1 MSVLQEHVDPEAGQ
15 VYRGSRHGEL
25 YQILYVDE
33 QIVLLRSEDSGRNGE
48 NAHRIERRVH
58 FNDQI
63 ENGWFEYQ
71 PDSNLDML
79 SFSKKDWT
87 DVAYVGEKAAENLHD
102 AGYET
107 NLDIQQASDDELLEV
122 DLVGQKGAAKLKE
135 YSR

>member
-1 MSVLQEHVDPEAGQ
+1 MNALQEHAEPEAGQ
-15 VYRGSRHGEL
+15 VYQGSRHGEI

-33 QIVLLRSEDSGRNGE
+33 QIVLLRSDDSGRNGE

-79 SFSKKDWT
+79 SFSEKDWAE
-87 DVAYVGEKAAENLHD
+87 VAYVGEKTAQNLHD
-102 AGYET
+102 AGYST
-107 NLDIQQASDDELLEV
+107 NLDIQQATDDELLDV
-122 DLVGQKGAAKLKE
+122 SGVGQKGATNLKE
-135 YSR
+135 FSR